1 MHPRLADAL
10 ALLSGALL
18 VLAFAPFEVRVLAV
32 VAPML
37 LFLLWLDAA
46 PGTAARLGYLFGLGM
61 FGLGVSWIFNSLH
74 FFGAA
79 IAPLAALITLLFV
92 MFLSLYPALL
102 GVLLTRWRH
111 RPAVFLLLIAPSGW
125 VLWEWLRGWFLTG
138 FPWLYLG
145 HTQVDTWLGGV
156 APLLGVLGVSW
167 LVALIAGLL
176 VLALRVSGPA
186 RWVGAGAALLLWLL
200 SGALS
205 QLEWTRPSGE
215 PLRATLIQGS
225 IAQVD
230 KWNPQQFDATLELYR
245 RLTREHWDSDLI
257 VWPETAVPTFYFEV
271 HQDYLLPLREEAE
284 ANDTDL
290 LIGIFG
296 YDFETRAIY
305 NSILSWGATPG
316 MYHKRH
322 LVPFGEYIPLR
333 GLLGWLD
340 GLIEIPMSDL
350 SSGSGRPLLTAA
362 GQPVGLSI
370 CYEDAFGEEMIDA
383 LPEATLLVNVSND
396 AWFGVTQAPHQHLEI
411 ARMRARETGRYLL
424 RATNTGISAVIGPR
438 GEVVAVSPQSETE
451 PAVLTA
457 VVQPRSGTPWY
468 GLWGNG
474 GPVSLL
480 LIALSIG
487 IWISRRERPAT

>member
-1 MHPRLADAL
+1 
-10 ALLSGALL
+10 
-18 VLAFAPFEVRVLAV
+18 
-32 VAPML
+32 
-37 LFLLWLDAA
+37 
-46 PGTAARLGYLFGLGM
+46 
-61 FGLGVSWIFNSLH
+61 
-74 FFGAA
+74 
-79 IAPLAALITLLFV
+79 
-92 MFLSLYPALL
+92 
-102 GVLLTRWRH
+102 
-111 RPAVFLLLIAPSGW
+111 
-125 VLWEWLRGWFLTG
+125 
-138 FPWLYLG
+138 
-145 HTQVDTWLGGV
+145 
-156 APLLGVLGVSW
+156 
-167 LVALIAGLL
+167 
-176 VLALRVSGPA
+176 
-186 RWVGAGAALLLWLL
+186 
-200 SGALS
+200 
-205 QLEWTRPSGE
+205 
-215 PLRATLIQGS
+215 
-225 IAQVD
+225 
-230 KWNPQQFDATLELYR
+230 
-245 RLTREHWDSDLI
+245 
-257 VWPETAVPTFYFEV
+257 
-271 HQDYLLPLREEAE
+271 
-284 ANDTDL
+284 
-290 LIGIFG
+290 
-296 YDFETRAIY
+296 
-305 NSILSWGATPG
+305 

-362 GQPVGLSI
+362 GQPIGLSI